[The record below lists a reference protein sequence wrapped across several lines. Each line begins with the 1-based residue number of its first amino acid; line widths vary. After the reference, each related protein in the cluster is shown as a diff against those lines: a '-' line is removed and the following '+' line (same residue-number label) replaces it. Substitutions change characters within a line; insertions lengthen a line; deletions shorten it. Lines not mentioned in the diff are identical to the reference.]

1 MEPSRIAGR
10 LRTRKLASK
19 EDFFLE
25 YSATLGA
32 EARYW
37 LAVALLA
44 PVAWYFVARVNQAD
58 FLVFLHA
65 GRAVL
70 HGSSPYP
77 KLGSAAVYSGSAFVY
92 PYWTALAFV
101 PLALLGTH
109 LATLLWVAASMLAYA
124 VVVHLLLGP
133 DALAYGLFILA
144 SPMLISLQMGTLT
157 PWLALG
163 VVLAWRQ
170 RNRPVAAAVL
180 LALAAT
186 AKIFLLPILLFL
198 LASRRYRASVAA
210 LVSTAALVGAGFA
223 IGPLGMIGYGHLLL
237 SLAGHEGT
245 QSWSFMG
252 LSEAL
257 GASSLG
263 AKLLLAAVAGSGAAL
278 LLGRSRNQGDDAALL
293 AGLLGISLFVTPILW
308 SSYLPLAA
316 VALLVLVPNRNLL
329 ALFSLSSWLLVTADR
344 AGIGGDVLAIAVVMA
359 LSVIDVFSSRPKE
372 MPQLQVELR
381 RAVSRLVPTTR
392 WGTVFALGLGA
403 SLAILAVAEPASA
416 AAIAVQALLVASVV
430 GAIRM
435 PAPKRDNTLITR

>member
-1 MEPSRIAGR
+1 M
-10 LRTRKLASK
+10 RTRKLASK
-19 EDFFLE
+19 ERFFLKHP
-25 YSATLGA
+25 ATLGA

-37 LAVALLA
+37 LAVAVLA

-109 LATLLWVAASMLAYA
+109 LATLFWVAASILAYA
-124 VVVHLLLGP
+124 VVVRLLLGP

-163 VVLAWRQ
+163 VVLAWRW

-186 AKIFLLPILLFL
+186 AKIFLLPMLLFL
-198 LASRRYRASVAA
+198 LASRRYRASAAA
-210 LVSTAALVGAGFA
+210 LVSTVALVGAGFLM
-223 IGPLGMIGYGHLLL
+223 GPLGMIGYGHLLL

-257 GASSLG
+257 GASSMG
-263 AKLLLAAVAGSGAAL
+263 AKLLLAAVAGCGAAL
-278 LLGRSRNQGDDAALL
+278 LLGRSRNRGDDAALL

-316 VALLVLVPNRNLL
+316 VALLVLVPKRSLL

-344 AGIGGDVLAIAVVMA
+344 AGIGGDVLAIALVVI
-359 LSVIDVFSSRPKE
+359 LSVIELFRSRPRE
-372 MPQLQVELR
+372 TRQLQVEILH
-381 RAVSRLVPTTR
+381 ALSRLLPTTR
-392 WGTVFALGLGA
+392 WGIVFAAGFCAALT
-403 SLAILAVAEPASA
+403 ILAVAEPASA
-416 AAIAVQALLVASVV
+416 AAIAVQALLIASVV

-435 PAPKRDNTLITR
+435 PPAPKRDALIAR